1 MTPVAAYYIFK
12 PSRHERDAAAAHGID
27 ARQRR
32 RPLLDRV
39 RGLRVAARR
48 PAAQSHRPA

>member
-12 PSRHERDAAAAHGID
+12 ALENERDAAAAHGID
-27 ARQRR
+27 ARKRR

-39 RGLRVAARR
+39 RGLRVALVGQPRI
-48 PAAQSHRPA
+48 HRPA